1 MEQNAGMELA
11 LVILLSRACS
21 NQIKHARHSLF
32 LSITK
37 NTGMSIDTNELII
50 AILIAVLLAGTLAW
64 VFWKQHKE
72 IKKGVKKK
80 VPQDDQVI
88 QGTRQLQL
96 QAYERL
102 ILLTDR
108 ISIPNLIHRVN
119 QPGMNAREMQSMLTQ
134 SIRVEFE
141 HNITQQIYVTP
152 EAWDAVR
159 NFKEQNLLIIN
170 QVASFMPG
178 ESPGLELN
186 KHLLDLLVQNPKASL
201 QNVVSDALSYE
212 AKKLMGS

>member
-1 MEQNAGMELA
+1 
-11 LVILLSRACS
+11 
-21 NQIKHARHSLF
+21 
-32 LSITK
+32 
-37 NTGMSIDTNELII
+37 MSIDTNQLII
-50 AILIAVLLAGTLAW
+50 AILIAVLLAGTLAY

-72 IKKGVKKK
+72 VKKGRKLQKSEEA
-80 VPQDDQVI
+80 PNQA
-88 QGTRQLQL
+88 TRQLQL

-108 ISIPNLIHRVN
+108 ISITSAIHRVN
-119 QPGMNAREMQSMLTQ
+119 QPGLNARDMQTLLIQ
-134 SIRVEFE
+134 SIRQEFE

-178 ESPGLELN
+178 EAPSMELN

-201 QNVVSDALSYE
+201 QNIVSEALSFE
-212 AKKLMGS
+212 AKKIMNS

>member
-1 MEQNAGMELA
+1 MEQSTGMELA
-11 LVILLSRACS
+11 LVILLSRACT

-37 NTGMSIDTNELII
+37 NTGMSIDTNELMI

-80 VPQDDQVI
+80 APQDDQVI

-102 ILLTDR
+102 ILLADR

-119 QPGMNAREMQSMLTQ
+119 QPGMNAREMHSMLTQ